1 MRAKLI
7 AALAGPAAIALLA
20 ACSAQGGS
28 ATPQPTVTVTAH
40 PTPVVTTTVAAPA
53 SPSAAAAVPQATPCS
68 TRYLSAHVGVSQA
81 TAGSTYVVLVLTN
94 LNNSPCTLFGYPGV
108 TLDAGVPVTQVGLAA
123 AEDPATA
130 RELVTLTPHG
140 TANALLKIVDAA
152 SYPAAECEPVHT
164 KWLQII
170 PPNQYAPIYVGYN
183 TQTCVKP
190 VQTLTVDA
198 VRPGSG
204 SS

>member
-1 MRAKLI
+1 MRAQLI
-7 AALAGPAAIALLA
+7 AALACPAAIGLLA
-20 ACSAQGGS
+20 ACSAQSGS
-28 ATPQPTVTVTAH
+28 ATPQATVTVTAH
-40 PTPVVTTTVAAPA
+40 PKPAVTATVAAPA
-53 SPSAAAAVPQATPCS
+53 SASAAPAAPQASACS
-68 TRYLSAHVGVSQA
+68 SRYLGAHVGVSQA

-108 TLDAGVPVTQVGLAA
+108 ALDAGVPVTRVGLAA
-123 AEDPATA
+123 AENPATA
-130 RELVTLTPHG
+130 RELVTLAPHG

-152 SYPAAECEPVHT
+152 NYPAAECKPVNT

-183 TQTCVKP
+183 TQACAKP

>member
-7 AALAGPAAIALLA
+7 AALAGPAAIGLLA
-20 ACSAQGGS
+20 GCAAQSGS
-28 ATPQPTVTVTAH
+28 VTPRATVTVTAH
-40 PTPVVTTTVAAPA
+40 PRPAVTTPVATPVSASAAPT
-53 SPSAAAAVPQATPCS
+53 VPQASACS
-68 TRYLSAHVGVSQA
+68 TRYLGAHVGVSQA

-94 LNNSPCTLFGYPGV
+94 LNNSACTLYGYPGV
-108 TLDAGVPVTQVGLAA
+108 ALDAGVPVTQVGLAA
-123 AEDPATA
+123 AEDPATP
-130 RELVTLTPHG
+130 RELVTLAPHG

-152 SYPAAECEPVHT
+152 NYPAAECKLVNT

-183 TQTCVKP
+183 TQTCAKP
-190 VQTLTVDA
+190 VQILTVDA